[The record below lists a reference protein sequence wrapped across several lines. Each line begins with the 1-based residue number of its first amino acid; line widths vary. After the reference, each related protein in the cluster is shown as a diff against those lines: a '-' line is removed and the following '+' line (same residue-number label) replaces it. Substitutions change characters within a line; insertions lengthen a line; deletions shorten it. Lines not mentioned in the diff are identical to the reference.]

1 MIIRKFITEKEETLI
16 IKTKDNELEYIKN
29 KQTSKYE
36 LIKKNKTLILS
47 EKDKKD
53 LELILEYIEI
63 TEKNNKEELYNFLNK
78 NKLDFLIKNYI

>member
-29 KQTSKYE
+29 KQTNKYE

-63 TEKNNKEELYNFLNK
+63 TEKNNNEELYNFLNR